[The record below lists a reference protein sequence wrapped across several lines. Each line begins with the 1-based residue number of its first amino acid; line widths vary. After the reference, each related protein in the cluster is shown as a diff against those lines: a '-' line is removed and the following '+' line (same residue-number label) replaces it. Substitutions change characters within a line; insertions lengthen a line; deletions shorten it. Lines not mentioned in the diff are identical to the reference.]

1 MLGYFVPFFSTFANI
16 CKHCRNILYGAK
28 RFRIL
33 ILHVPDSYAVKLW
46 WTIIVVLKSTDC
58 SRWQN
63 FRQLRSQN
71 WKAEH
76 DDSTCSS
83 ILLSPPTNL
92 MNTKLWWIL
101 NLGKEHEGLVAPSRC
116 QGPYVHSWPWDWFE
130 IENKEW
136 SQDPWHCE
144 DDPGGILRGAY
155 VYKWYLVSST
165 H

>member
-1 MLGYFVPFFSTFANI
+1 MTDLSYQQIVLSRLWLGYFVTFFSTFANT

-33 ILHVPDSYAVKLW
+33 MLPDSYAVKLW
-46 WTIIVVLKSTDC
+46 WTIIVALKSTNC

-63 FRQLRSQN
+63 CRQLRSQN

-76 DDSTCSS
+76 DSPCSS

-101 NLGKEHEGLVAPSRC
+101 NLGKEHEGLVASSRW
-116 QGPYVHSWPWDWFE
+116 GPYVHSWPRDWFE
-130 IENKEW
+130 IESKEW
-136 SQDPWHCE
+136 TQDPWHC
-144 DDPGGILRGAY
+144 
-155 VYKWYLVSST
+155 V
-165 H
+165 